1 MQRIFINAFT
11 YPTNYKSF
19 NQLTCKMQSE
29 NTCVKIG
36 ERKKLQGIVHNYV
49 RNEKGN
55 YVCMYCPKTSRK
67 QSTISEHITRI
78 HQVEAGRQIDPFEC
92 PNCMTRFNSASIRD
106 HHIITHHTD
115 TKNHHCTHHG
125 CKYDCKHAAA
135 LLTHYV
141 RKHMAFDT
149 MITHVSKTE
158 AICNHCNACMK
169 TPSIAYHVGKCNPLS
184 PYCKTLK
191 GKTLELSEEED
202 EEEIVIRPCINSEI
216 PKKNVS
222 SKPQPPLI
230 IQSAISER
238 IETPSESIKPLRPT
252 RHLL

>member
-1 MQRIFINAFT
+1 MLSLIIQLLNQSI
-11 YPTNYKSF
+11 
-19 NQLTCKMQSE
+19 NQLNCKMQSE

-78 HQVEAGRQIDPFEC
+78 HQVEAGRHIDPFEC

-106 HHIITHHTD
+106 QHIVTHHTD
-115 TKNHHCTHHG
+115 TKNYHCTHQG
-125 CKYDCKHAAA
+125 CNYHCKHAAA

-149 MITHVSKTE
+149 MIKHVSKTQ

-184 PYCKTLK
+184 PFCKPLKGK
-191 GKTLELSEEED
+191 GKTLEFSLSDEEEEEE
-202 EEEIVIRPCINSEI
+202 EEEIVI
-216 PKKNVS
+216 
-222 SKPQPPLI
+222 
-230 IQSAISER
+230 IQSEISER
-238 IETPSESIKPLRPT
+238 IETPSQCIKPLRPT